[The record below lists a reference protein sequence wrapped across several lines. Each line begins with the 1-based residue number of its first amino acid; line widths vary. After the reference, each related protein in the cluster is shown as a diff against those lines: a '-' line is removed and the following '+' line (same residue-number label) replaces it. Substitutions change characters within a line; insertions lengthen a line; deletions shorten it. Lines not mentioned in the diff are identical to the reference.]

1 MSKNDPTGKQH
12 KDVTKTSS
20 QPNVK
25 GDLKDNERS
34 APRTGSFEVKTPSGI
49 AGSGLKGIN
58 RPSNDSASKSVG
70 SGGGASNQSSKSGL
84 GGSAPRWSND
94 SGNKNFGE

>member
-12 KDVTKTSS
+12 KDVTKNSS

-70 SGGGASNQSSKSGL
+70 SGGGASNQSSRASVAGNAPAWTKNSG
-84 GGSAPRWSND
+84 S
-94 SGNKNFGE
+94 KNFGE